1 MAKEAL
7 GYLLNPA
14 EFHDFI
20 TFCKFGL
27 RDPLTGNYKRSP
39 DTNGEMRGILNWL
52 RHLFIY
58 EANFYVS
65 TSPVHGLIV
74 VVPAIGAAVTWLDI
88 HGFSYYFLRKEPFN
102 ITNLQIMVDP
112 RPDIDALL
120 SQSRA
125 AFEAVPENRREELN
139 RALRGEEGTD
149 LDAILRE
156 LGLFDAVNPA

>member
-14 EFHDFI
+14 EFHRFE

-27 RDPLTGNYKRSP
+27 RDPVTHQYLRDPEGA
-39 DTNGEMRGILNWL
+39 EMRGILNWL
-52 RHLFIY
+52 RSLQIF
-58 EANFYVS
+58 EANFYVG

-74 VVPAIGAAVTWLDI
+74 IVPALGAAVTWLDI
-88 HGFSYYFLRKEPFN
+88 AGFSHFFLRKEPFN
-102 ITNLQIMVDP
+102 ITDLQIMVDP
-112 RPDIDALL
+112 RPDIDDLL
-120 SQSRA
+120 SESRA

-156 LGLFDAVNPA
+156 LSLFDAVNPA